1 MTDWTKEWP
10 EQRGWYWFYG
20 QTSKMM
26 WDMRPEY
33 FPVLMREDGV
43 GKPSYVTRGQFLY
56 KAEGARGL
64 WTRMIMPNQPTDYQ
78 IEEVLA
84 GV

>member
-1 MTDWTKEWP
+1 MTDWTREWP
-10 EQRGWYWFYG
+10 EERGWYWFFG
-20 QTSKMM
+20 QTSKMV

-33 FPVLMREDGV
+33 LPVRVHKDATD
-43 GKPSYVTRGQFLY
+43 KPVCVASGCFLF

-64 WTRMIMPNQPTDYQ
+64 WTPMVMPTPPTDYQ

-84 GV
+84 